1 MSTIERMWKIN
12 KLGKKKGGSIV
23 MGDRDVI
30 LDYLYSAHG
39 GTATESELTAASG
52 YNRGML
58 LSEMKALERRGYVQ
72 ELTGGRV

>member
-1 MSTIERMWKIN
+1 MSVERMWKIN

-23 MGDRDVI
+23 MSDRDPI

-52 YNRGML
+52 YPRGKL
-58 LSEMKALERRGYVQ
+58 LSEIRGFERRGYVT